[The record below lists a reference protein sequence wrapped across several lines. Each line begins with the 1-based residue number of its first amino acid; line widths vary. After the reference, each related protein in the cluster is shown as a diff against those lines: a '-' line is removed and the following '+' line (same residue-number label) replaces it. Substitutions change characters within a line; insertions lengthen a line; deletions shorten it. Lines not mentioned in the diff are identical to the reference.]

1 MQTRCERHGQFE
13 IGIIEH
19 EGREFSA
26 LGATVCGLSITAYT
40 SESHGHLSLKTWC
53 GQTMLVCRSTVVETY
68 WSGAFVVFFRLTS
81 DRYIVGYSLGD
92 GMLFRGELLIDV
104 SDDEAKRQAKNLAD
118 YWAERDAEDEE
129 AFAAEQV
136 DE

>member
-1 MQTRCERHGQFE
+1 MHTRCERHGPIE

-26 LGATVCGLSITAYT
+26 FGATVVGHSITAYT
-40 SESHGHLSLKTWC
+40 NGPYGHLTLTTWC
-53 GQTMLVCRSTVVETY
+53 GHTMLDCRSTVVETY
-68 WSGAFVVFFRLTS
+68 WSGAFVVLFRLTHHG
-81 DRYIVGYSLGD
+81 YIVGYSLGD

-104 SDDEAKRQAKNLAD
+104 SEDEAVRQAKNLAN

-129 AFAAEQV
+129 DFAAEQA
-136 DE
+136 DD